1 MGMVMPADRIQR
13 LERLLEIARDLNL
26 IAEWEPYLQN
36 LVSASVELT
45 DSETA
50 SILEYD
56 RSTNDLNF
64 LAVPWFHRE
73 FLRGIAVP
81 LDGSVAGWVVR
92 EGCPLAIPD
101 VSKDP
106 RHFNAVDRISNYQTR
121 SLLAVPIFFRGQVVG
136 VFEALNKSDDH
147 YTEED
152 IAVLEALAAYA
163 GLAIQANNLERRLQT
178 SYNELAELD
187 RLKNDF
193 IAITSHELRTPL
205 GLILGH
211 ATFLRE
217 LIGPQYREQLDT
229 IIRSATR
236 LKEIVESLS
245 NVENYQA
252 GLARIRQ
259 RKVSIVSVI
268 REVVASFEEM
278 ARQRG
283 ISLTV
288 SVEGQ
293 TNGKADTPPQDLLV
307 EADGHKI
314 SIALSNL
321 VRNALTFT
329 DEGGHVFITAGAIP
343 GYVKVSVIDD
353 GVGIPAKDL
362 PRIFERFF
370 QVESHLTRRHGG
382 MGLGLSVA
390 KAMIEMHGGRIWAE
404 SVEGKGSNFTF
415 LLPID
420 PQQAN
425 AAENMFIP

>member
-1 MGMVMPADRIQR
+1 MGMGLAMPVDRIRR

-26 IAEWEPYLQN
+26 VAEWEPYLQN
-36 LVSASVELT
+36 LVSAAVELT

-56 RSTNDLNF
+56 RATNDLTF
-64 LAVPWFHRE
+64 VAVPWFHRDL
-73 FLRGIAVP
+73 LRGLAVP
-81 LDGSVAGWVVR
+81 LEGSVAGWVVR
-92 EGCPLAIPD
+92 EGCPLAIAD

-121 SLLAVPIFFRGQVVG
+121 SLLAVPVFFRGQVVG
-136 VFEALNKSDDH
+136 VFETLNKRDDN

-152 IAVLEALAAYA
+152 IAILESLAAYA

-178 SYNELAELD
+178 SYNELAELE

-217 LIGPQYREQLDT
+217 LLGTEYREQVDT

-245 NVENYQA
+245 NVENYQT

-259 RKVSIVSVI
+259 RKVSIVSLI
-268 REVVASFEEM
+268 KEVVASFEEM
-278 ARQRG
+278 ARQRD
-283 ISLTV
+283 ISLTF

-293 TNGKADTPPQDLLV
+293 KADGSSPDLLV
-307 EADGHKI
+307 EADSNKI

-329 DEGGHVFITAGAIP
+329 DAGGHVFITAGVIP
-343 GYVKVSVIDD
+343 GYVKVSVIDN

-404 SVEGKGSNFTF
+404 SIEGKGSNFTF
-415 LLPID
+415 LLPLD
-420 PQQAN
+420 PQQAG
-425 AAENMFIP
+425 AAENMFVP